1 MKASRD
7 LQIIYFFSVLVAIYS
22 ISNYSPILHGDSPS
36 YLDAWYNFKNGHI
49 DKLRTPLYP
58 LYLGVIKMIIGT
70 KYFILMSIV
79 GQTMLFLFSIYVFYK
94 LAIRIVGHQN
104 VAFWITLFYGTS
116 LHINQW
122 NGMIMTESLS
132 ISGSIFML
140 YSILRLYDCYSL
152 KWGMISAAIIM
163 LLLLQRPSFIYILPI
178 LFLGW
183 LMCFR
188 KKKKQA
194 ITGVL
199 GVFISS
205 AILFLYM
212 YSFKQSYGIWAS
224 SSVSTV
230 NNYHIARQYNL
241 LNADVIKDVC
251 LQTDIDSILVNGHKF
266 SGLVDESDFF
276 PEEVINEENFIFSKY
291 ELQTINSALRASFE
305 SSPINYIKSAYIRF
319 YKSAF
324 NNAFIIFARV
334 KIDLFFIYL
343 FLFLYGLI
351 IIRWSL
357 LKKCVPWMTII
368 IYLLC
373 IGNILVS
380 IIGAWAGWN
389 RLIMPSIPL
398 TILLFGQF
406 ISLFRRKSIIQLE
419 II

>member
-1 MKASRD
+1 MKANRD

-22 ISNYSPILHGDSPS
+22 ISNYSPILSGDSPS
-36 YLDAWYNFKNGHI
+36 YLDAWYNFKDGYI

-58 LYLGVIKMIIGT
+58 IYLGVIKMIVGN
-70 KYFILMSIV
+70 KYFVITSIV
-79 GQTMLFLFSIYVFYK
+79 GQTILFLFSIYVFYK
-94 LAIRIVGHQN
+94 LAIRITGCQN
-104 VAFWITLFYGTS
+104 IAFWITLFYGTS

-122 NGMIMTESLS
+122 NSMIMTESLS

-163 LLLLQRPSFIYILPI
+163 LLLLQRPSFIYIIPVLI
-178 LFLGW
+178 LGW
-183 LMCFR
+183 LICYR
-188 KKKKQA
+188 GKKKQA
-194 ITGVL
+194 IAGIIGV
-199 GVFISS
+199 VISS
-205 AILFLYM
+205 FVLFLYM
-212 YSFKQSYGIWAS
+212 CSFKQSYGIWTS

-241 LNADVIKDVC
+241 LNPNVIKDVN
-251 LQTDIDSILVNGHKF
+251 LQADIDSILTYGYKF

-276 PEEVINEENFIFSKY
+276 PEEVINEVNLIFSKY
-291 ELQTINSALRASFE
+291 DLKTIDSAIRASFE
-305 SSPINYIKSAYIRF
+305 SSPINYIKSTYVRF

-324 NNAFIIFARV
+324 NNAFFIFARV
-334 KIDLFFIYL
+334 KIDLFFFYL
-343 FLFLYGLI
+343 FLFIYGLV
-351 IIRWSL
+351 IIRWSI
-357 LKKCVPWMTII
+357 LKKCFPWMTII

-398 TILLFGQF
+398 VSLLFGQF
-406 ISLFRRKSIIQLE
+406 TSIFRRDPLIQLE